1 MDVSLGLE
9 VVNSKIDTY
18 LADNSMLSE
27 EEIIA
32 GCKLGKRKAQHELYN
47 RYSGSMFGVALRYSK
62 NKSEAEDVLQ
72 EAFIRIFKYIKSFE
86 GRNQGS
92 LSAWIKTIVIN
103 TTLSYNRNNKKHHYT
118 EDVDEVQVGENP
130 VFDISSDS
138 DTDERKN
145 KIMKAMQQL
154 PHGYRTVF
162 NLYSLEGYTHKEIA
176 EILDIS
182 ENTSKSQLSKARKYL
197 RNLLGVKEDKNKKNK
212 KWILESLM
220 I

>member
-47 RYSGSMFGVALRYSK
+47 RYSGSMFGVALRYSR

-72 EAFIRIFKYIKSFE
+72 ESFIRIFKYIKSFE

-197 RNLLGVKEDKNKKNK
+197 RNLLGVKEAEKKKNK
-212 KWILESLM
+212 KWIRESLM